1 MDGPRSLAE
10 LDSAY
15 KKVDKWSLKKLEKHY
30 DEERA
35 LVSVT
40 RSTIKRLEKINQ
52 SYLDKASELV
62 GETVT
67 SETMNKFVE
76 DIREQ
81 TIMFELKSLN
91 QLILTTLKDI
101 EGERNRLHHH
111 SLISEMLLKKIKN
124 KSI

>member
-1 MDGPRSLAE
+1 MDGTRSLAE

-30 DEERA
+30 DEEMA
-35 LVSVT
+35 LAAVT

-62 GETVT
+62 GEAVT

-76 DIREQ
+76 DVQEK
-81 TIMFELKSLN
+81 TILLELKSLKN
-91 QLILTTLKDI
+91 LIITTLKDI
-101 EGERNRLHHH
+101 DGERNRLHRH